1 MSVGSWEMG
10 PKTAPGMGVF
20 SPDSKLLTVPTP
32 DGIHLIDHATGRE
45 VAVLEDP
52 NLDLASI
59 TFTPDGTKLIAL
71 NAHNG
76 AHVWDLRLMRRRLKE
91 MDLDW
96 QWPEFAADAGNVHA
110 PPSSLAGH

>member
-1 MSVGSWEMG
+1 
-10 PKTAPGMGVF
+10 
-20 SPDSKLLTVPTP
+20 
-32 DGIHLIDHATGRE
+32 
-45 VAVLEDP
+45 VLEDP